1 MIYFGAGLLVAPFSI
16 FNNMDTSVR
25 SLTLAHSPDS
35 DDAFM
40 FWALKEGLVGTNG
53 FNFEHILS
61 DIQTLNQ
68 AALEGR
74 YDVTAVSL
82 HCYPYIAN
90 QYVLMN
96 TGASIG
102 DGYGPIVV
110 SRKQMSLD
118 DLSRKQVAIP
128 GSLTTAALM
137 LKLAIPGIRTE
148 EMKFDT
154 IMDAV
159 KRGYV
164 DAGLIIHEGQISYKE
179 MGLHL
184 VVDFGDWWKKETGL
198 PLPLGV
204 NVIKRDLGEE
214 TIKSAVG
221 SIRESVK
228 YGLEHRAEAISFA
241 QDYGRD
247 LEQPDVDR
255 FVAMY
260 VNDYTV
266 DLGDKGRNAIRE
278 LLNRSSEAGITPAV
292 DDVQFVG

>member
-1 MIYFGAGLLVAPFSI
+1 
-16 FNNMDTSVR
+16 MDTSVR
-25 SLTLAHSPDS
+25 NLTLAHSPDS

-40 FWALKEGLVGTNG
+40 FWALKEGLVGADG
-53 FNFEHILS
+53 LGFEHILS

-74 YDVTAVSL
+74 YDITAISL
-82 HCYPYIAN
+82 HAYPYVAN
-90 QYVLMN
+90 QYALMN

-110 SRKQMSLD
+110 SRRAMSLEEMA
-118 DLSRKQVAIP
+118 SKQVAIP
-128 GSLTTAALM
+128 GSLTTAALV
-137 LKLAIPGIRTE
+137 LKIAVPGIRTE

-164 DAGLIIHEGQISYKE
+164 DAGLIIHEGQITYKE
-179 MGLHL
+179 KGLHL

-204 NVIKRDLGEE
+204 NIIKKDLGEE
-214 TIKSAVG
+214 TIQAAIGAIK
-221 SIRESVK
+221 ESVK
-228 YGLEHRAEAISFA
+228 YGLDHRADAISFA
-241 QDYGRD
+241 KDYGRNLIQD
-247 LEQPDVDR
+247 DVDK

-260 VNDYTV
+260 VNDYTL
-266 DLGDKGRNAIRE
+266 DLGDIGREAIRE
-278 LLNRSSEAGITPAV
+278 VLRRAADAGITPLV
-292 DDVQFVG
+292 DDIQFMG